1 MPHYYY
7 ATFHDL
13 NTIHNG
19 RCGFFQDHIKTNFKY
34 PKMLTCDNT
43 SFTLIVHQVNCI
55 VVTNENTYMASQRM
69 KLFFVDI
76 FSSTIRVVCNYGR
89 MQLDFSNICCL

>member
-7 ATFHDL
+7 AMFYDL

-19 RCGFFQDHIKTNFKY
+19 QCGFFQNHIKTIFKY

-43 SFTLIVHQVNCI
+43 SFTFIVHQINCTI
-55 VVTNENTYMASQRM
+55 VTNENTYMASQRM
-69 KLFFVDI
+69 KLFFVDLKK
-76 FSSTIRVVCNYGR
+76 STIHVVCNYGR
-89 MQLDFSNICCL
+89 TQIGF